1 MHRRTPGALVL
12 IGTVALSLVALGCT
26 VGATP
31 TPTAAFKIPM
41 QLTPSNPS
49 WAIAKDQGFFKGID
63 LEWVLVGYAESAQL
77 FAAGTN
83 PIGQES
89 PWEAAVYTSAGD
101 EISYFGTA
109 SASSLL
115 SGAIIRTEDAAK
127 YKSLTDL
134 KGKKIGIPGYGSGT
148 WAAFQVL
155 SKGLFNL
162 EAKSA
167 FQTVEADPGAIEGLL
182 QTKSIDAG
190 IAFTGGTFHML
201 ANPAYKMLFEFAD
214 EWKKKT
220 GSPLTIDGQ
229 LARRKWLDEHTEI
242 AKNLVS
248 GIDQGLQ
255 YLKDHPEL
263 VAKGG
268 KYEQFW
274 QGQGLLV
281 DEATYN
287 KGVAELKAGNFQ
299 LPASTFTK
307 DWTDDIYEFIQL
319 GPGILAPTIPPK
331 DKVFYLPLLR

>member
-1 MHRRTPGALVL
+1 MHRTKLATHLL
-12 IGTVALSLVALGCT
+12 IWAVGGSLVALGCT
-26 VGATP
+26 SASTP
-31 TPTAAFKIPM
+31 VPAFRIPM

-89 PWEAAVYTSAGD
+89 PWEAAVYTAAGD

-109 SASSLL
+109 TASSLL

-127 YKSLTDL
+127 YKSLPDL
-134 KGKKIGIPGYGSGT
+134 KGKKVGIPGFGSGT

-155 SKGLFNL
+155 AKGLYNL
-162 EAKSA
+162 NAKSD

-201 ANPAYKMLFEFAD
+201 ANPAYKMLFEFSA

-229 LARRKWLDEHTEI
+229 LARRAWLDQHTEI
-242 AKNLVS
+242 ARNLVS

-255 YLKDHPEL
+255 YLKDHPDI
-263 VAKGG
+263 VKKGG

-274 QGQGLLV
+274 LGQGLLV
-281 DEATYN
+281 DDATYN

-307 DWTDDIYEFIQL
+307 DWTDDVYEFINL
-319 GPGILAPTIPPK
+319 GPGILAPSIPPK